1 MGDLG
6 KTSKTTS
13 LTENV
18 TFKFDAQFKKWF
30 VAKFAVGTL
39 NFNFSSQFD
48 CALSSKP
55 FLRRDKITIMTF
67 DWRSAAEKLCEKCL
81 NAEDV

>member
-1 MGDLG
+1 MQISHGRSRQIFKNDLVTF
-6 KTSKTTS
+6 K
-13 LTENV
+13 NV

-55 FLRRDKITIMTF
+55 FLRRDKITIMI
-67 DWRSAAEKLCEKCL
+67 SMHENAATKKR
-81 NAEDV
+81 